1 VFKLN
6 IEADEGKKYEKS
18 IKMSLEPVGSL
29 SAPGT
34 NLKVFVDKSS
44 GLAYVFGNIK
54 GGIDVYDL
62 KKHKIVQM

>member
-1 VFKLN
+1 
-6 IEADEGKKYEKS
+6 
-18 IKMSLEPVGSL
+18 MSLEPVGSL